1 MRRKE
6 EQLKEAVVT
15 TGIMTM
21 IGSEVVRTST
31 GEEEEEEAEI
41 MDSPDQEL
49 EVTIS
54 HPVAVV
60 VEDTVTT
67 EEVKMTEDQGQ
78 DMKDRE
84 EDALTTIIEET
95 TTEDETTGMIREGT
109 MVMATLPMAMVITLM
124 DMAMPGLGVNQ
135 TPALEEEEEV
145 TTLTTKDRV
154 WRMTGLEVESL
165 VVTMEVGVLDLN
177 SDLLDFSLEQL
188 CHWCSLLVPHCPSN
202 RLEEVLEAPGVL
214 EVIGMMPIDPT
225 T

>member
-1 MRRKE
+1 
-6 EQLKEAVVT
+6 
-15 TGIMTM
+15 MTM
-21 IGSEVVRTST
+21 IGSEVVMIST
-31 GEEEEEEAEI
+31 GEEEEAEI

-135 TPALEEEEEV
+135 TPALEEEEV

-188 CHWCSLLVPHCPSN
+188 CLWCSLLVPHCPSN

>member
-1 MRRKE
+1 M
-6 EQLKEAVVT
+6 
-15 TGIMTM
+15 
-21 IGSEVVRTST
+21 TST
-31 GEEEEEEAEI
+31 GEEEEEEEEAEI

-60 VEDTVTT
+60 VVDTVTT

-78 DMKDRE
+78 DMKDRD

-135 TPALEEEEEV
+135 TPALEEEEEE

-177 SDLLDFSLEQL
+177 SDQLDFSLEQL
-188 CHWCSLLVPHCPSN
+188 CLWFSLLVPHCPSN
-202 RLEEVLEAPGVL
+202 RLEEVLEAPEVL

>member
-1 MRRKE
+1 
-6 EQLKEAVVT
+6 
-15 TGIMTM
+15 M
-21 IGSEVVRTST
+21 IGSEVVMTST
-31 GEEEEEEAEI
+31 GEEEEEAEI

-54 HPVAVV
+54 HPVAGV

-67 EEVKMTEDQGQ
+67 DEVKMTEAQGQ

-95 TTEDETTGMIREGT
+95 TTEDETTGMIKEGT

-135 TPALEEEEEV
+135 TPALEEEEV

-154 WRMTGLEVESL
+154 WRMTGLE
-165 VVTMEVGVLDLN
+165 
-177 SDLLDFSLEQL
+177 
-188 CHWCSLLVPHCPSN
+188 
-202 RLEEVLEAPGVL
+202 A
-214 EVIGMMPIDPT
+214 
-225 T
+225 

>member
-6 EQLKEAVVT
+6 EQLREAVVT

-21 IGSEVVRTST
+21 IGSEVVRIST
-31 GEEEEEEAEI
+31 GEEEEEAEI

-78 DMKDRE
+78 DMMDRE

-188 CHWCSLLVPHCPSN
+188 CLWCSLLVPHCPSN

>member
-1 MRRKE
+1 
-6 EQLKEAVVT
+6 
-15 TGIMTM
+15 M
-21 IGSEVVRTST
+21 IGSEVVMTST
-31 GEEEEEEAEI
+31 EEEEEAEI

-67 EEVKMTEDQGQ
+67 DEVKMTEDQGQ

-95 TTEDETTGMIREGT
+95 ITEDETTGMIREGT

-135 TPALEEEEEV
+135 TPALEEEV
-145 TTLTTKDRV
+145 TTLTTK
-154 WRMTGLEVESL
+154 
-165 VVTMEVGVLDLN
+165 
-177 SDLLDFSLEQL
+177 
-188 CHWCSLLVPHCPSN
+188 
-202 RLEEVLEAPGVL
+202 
-214 EVIGMMPIDPT
+214 
-225 T
+225 